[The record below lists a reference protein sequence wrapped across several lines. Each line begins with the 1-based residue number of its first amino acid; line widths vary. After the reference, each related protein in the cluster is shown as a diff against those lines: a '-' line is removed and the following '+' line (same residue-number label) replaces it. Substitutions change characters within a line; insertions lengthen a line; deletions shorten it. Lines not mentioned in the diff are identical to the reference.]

1 MSTTMQPDTAPAT
14 NHLPLGWRVVRFGD
28 VVREVKVKV
37 DPEESGL
44 ERYVAGEHMVT
55 DDLHIRSWGTIGDGY
70 LGPAFHRKFVAGQ
83 VLYGSRRTYLRKVAV
98 AEFDGVCANTTF
110 VLEPANDDLLPE
122 LLPFIMQTEP
132 FTRHSIGQSRGST
145 NPYITWKDLAWYEFP
160 LPPRAEQQ
168 RIAELLWAADAA
180 VEGYLLV
187 QERVRQVLQALRE
200 EVMCDTKHPRVLL
213 SDCLASIVAGKS
225 VVGLNEAAT
234 ASEFGVLKV
243 SAVGADGF
251 VEEENKSIINP
262 QDFIPEFQVKR
273 DDLLITRCNT
283 RELVGRVCIVPQ
295 DYSNLMLC
303 DKTLRLDL
311 REDTVSREFLAEILR
326 SREVRTQ
333 IEAAA
338 SGTGGAMKNISQKD
352 IKNLRVPL
360 PDLQTQQRI
369 QERIR
374 SVQLAQ
380 CAVDKSL
387 SDYRQLKSSLLRELL
402 KIPEPAEMA
411 FV

>member
-1 MSTTMQPDTAPAT
+1 MQPDTAPAT

>member
-1 MSTTMQPDTAPAT
+1 MQPDTAPAT
-14 NHLPLGWRVVRFGD
+14 NHLPPGWRVVRFGD

-70 LGPAFHRKFVAGQ
+70 LGPAFHRKFVTGQ

-180 VEGYLLV
+180 VEGYITA
-187 QERVRQVLQALRE
+187 QEELN
-200 EVMCDTKHPRVLL
+200 KSGVLL
-213 SDCLASIVAGKS
+213 FEHYIARYERKDGKSFLAKLEDAITCIVAGKS
-225 VVGLNEAAT
+225 PAC
-234 ASEFGVLKV
+234 ASEPANAGTYGVLKV
-243 SAVGADGF
+243 SAVGAYDYI
-251 VEEENKSIINP
+251 EEENKELLD
-262 QDFIPEFQVKR
+262 QKRFVPELEVQPGF
-273 DDLLITRCNT
+273 LLVTRANA
-283 RELVGRVCIVPQ
+283 LKSGVGRACIVYQTRPG
-295 DYSNLMLC
+295 LMLS
-303 DKTLRLDL
+303 DKTLRLVVDEKKTSL
-311 REDTVSREFLAEILR
+311 RFLLQALR
-326 SREVRTQ
+326 SKGCRRY
-333 IEAAA
+333 IESVAN
-338 SGTGGAMKNISQKD
+338 GTEAKNISQSKLKKAPIPLPERRVQEEIEQFLYQHD
-352 IKNLRVPL
+352 QSLAIIRDHIENLRSL
-360 PDLQTQQRI
+360 KRGLLTHLLCCEELI
-369 QERIR
+369 Y
-374 SVQLAQ
+374 VQ
-380 CAVDKSL
+380 
-387 SDYRQLKSSLLRELL
+387 
-402 KIPEPAEMA
+402 
-411 FV
+411 